1 MKLYFRPGAC
11 SLSPH
16 IVLRE
21 LGLPFTLDLVDRQT
35 RKSAAGVDFNQV
47 NPKGYVPAIELDD
60 GQVLTEGAA
69 IVQYLADQKPEA
81 KLIGRPGTLERARA
95 VEWLTYVSSELHK
108 SFGPLFGPKTPEEYK
123 AILREA
129 LATKY
134 KWVDSAL
141 AGKEYLVGDDL
152 TVADA
157 YLYTILRWSKSAN
170 LDVATFPNLKA
181 YYDRVEA
188 RPAVAAALAAEKPKA

>member
-1 MKLYFRPGAC
+1 M
-11 SLSPH
+11 SPH

-21 LGLPFTLDLVDRQT
+21 LGLPFKLDLVDRKT
-35 RKSAAGVDFNQV
+35 RISADGVDFNQL
-47 NPKGYVPAIELDD
+47 NPKGYVPTIELDD

-69 IVQYLADQKPEA
+69 IVQHLADLKPEA
-81 KLIGRPGTLERARA
+81 KLLGRPGSIERARA

-129 LATKY
+129 LANKY
-134 KWVDSAL
+134 KWLDSAL
-141 AGKEYLVGDDL
+141 AGKNYLLGDDFS
-152 TVADA
+152 VADA
-157 YLYTILRWSKSAN
+157 YLYTILRWSKSAE
-170 LDVATFPNLKA
+170 LDVANFPNLKA
-181 YYDRVEA
+181 YYDRVDA